1 MNFEPVPKCKV
12 CVSPSQGVHFGIHS
26 CRACAAFFRRVIVL
40 DKDYVCL
47 QDKQRCNP
55 DKLQRSSCR
64 SCRYQKCI
72 KMGMTS
78 DNVQFDRDLHSTD
91 KRLRENRK
99 LKKSDTK
106 IDLSMISSEFKLSTI
121 ETIVS
126 KVFQSAHPIL
136 EHGHFA
142 TLSPLQKFVEGL
154 CVVRKSQRTDNIKFE
169 NSLSL
174 EILTPHWTSQAR
186 NIAVLF
192 MHFLLF
198 RQIPFSEQCRMF
210 RAIWQNVHRLE
221 RIHMSILIFGE
232 KCFNEKVFFGLIL
245 FDIETEIQ
253 KISISCERAIQLD
266 NLVFEFNDVSE
277 IRLQTML
284 HDYKMFTHRLIA
296 QVSKPLFKLKLSV
309 EEVAYL
315 ILCFILSNGDT
326 TLSKPLKICDD
337 FWDNIAN
344 DLHDYYQKIGLV
356 NYASRI
362 VKLMEIVDAMNRIH
376 HEDQGGGFVDNFKKC
391 GY

>member
-12 CVSPSQGVHFGIHS
+12 CGSPSQGVHFGIHS

-136 EHGHFA
+136 EHGHSAF
-142 TLSPLQKFVEGL
+142 LSPLHKFVEGL
-154 CVVRKSQRTDNIKFE
+154 CVLRKSQRTDNIKFE

-174 EILTPHWTSQAR
+174 DILTPHWTSQAR
-186 NIAVLF
+186 NTAVLF
-192 MHFLLF
+192 MHFWMF
-198 RQIPFSEQCRMF
+198 RQISFSEQCRMF

-221 RIHMSILIFGE
+221 RIHMSTLIFGE
-232 KCFNEKVFFGLIL
+232 KCFNEK
-245 FDIETEIQ
+245 
-253 KISISCERAIQLD
+253 KITISCERAIQLD
-266 NLVFEFNDVSE
+266 NLVFEFHEVSK
-277 IRLQTML
+277 IGLQTML
-284 HDYKMFTHRLIA
+284 HDYKIFTHRFIT
-296 QVSKPLFKLKLSV
+296 QISKPLFKLKFSI

-337 FWDNIAN
+337 FWDNIASN
-344 DLHDYYQKIGLV
+344 LHDYYRKIGLV

-362 VKLMEIVDAMNRIH
+362 VKLMKIVDAMNRIH

-391 GY
+391 GF

>member
-1 MNFEPVPKCKV
+1 MNFEPTTICKV
-12 CVSPSQGVHFGIHS
+12 CGSPSQGVHFGVHS

-55 DKLQRSSCR
+55 DKLQRNSCR

-78 DNVQFDRDLHSTD
+78 DNVQWDRDLHSTD

-106 IDLSMISSEFKLSTI
+106 IDFSMIPNESKFPTI

-126 KVFQSAHPIL
+126 KVFLSQNPTL
-136 EHGHFA
+136 DHGHFA
-142 TLSPLQKFVEGL
+142 ALNPLQKFVEGL
-154 CVVRKSQRTDNIKFE
+154 SVLRKTQRTDNIKFE

-192 MHFLLF
+192 MHFSVF
-198 RQIPFSEQCRMF
+198 RQISFSEQCRMF

-221 RIHMSILIFGE
+221 RIHMSTLIFGE
-232 KCFNEKVFFGLIL
+232 KCFNEK
-245 FDIETEIQ
+245 
-253 KISISCERAIQLD
+253 KITISCERAIELD
-266 NLVFEFNDVSE
+266 NLVFEFHDVSE
-277 IRLQTML
+277 RRLQAML
-284 HDYKMFTHRLIA
+284 HDYKTFTHRFIT
-296 QVSKPLFKLKLSV
+296 QISKPLFKLMLSV

-315 ILCFILSNGDT
+315 ILCFILSNEDT
-326 TLSKPLKICDD
+326 TLSNSSKTCDD
-337 FWDNIAN
+337 FWDSIATN
-344 DLHDYYQKIGLV
+344 LHDYYQKIGLI

-362 VKLMEIVDAMNRIH
+362 VRLMKIVNAMNRIH
-376 HEDQGGGFVDNFKKC
+376 HEDQGGGFADNFKKC
-391 GY
+391 AF